1 MTNPSAGNLEAVP
14 ITASKVPEA
23 ERHLFLPEFYP
34 GLFMAAET
42 LTYVVA
48 KRYISGYCGAYW
60 NFFKLS
66 NGAYFMAPDEPEP
79 VRVVVTDNYTDE
91 TMSAEAAGIVTTLYV
106 LGQLMNARL
115 KEGDIERY
123 VDLWHK
129 LRDYACQHNDCAAI
143 LKAID

>member
-1 MTNPSAGNLEAVP
+1 MTSPSAGNLEAAP
-14 ITASKVPEA
+14 ITACKVPEA
-23 ERHLFLPEFYP
+23 ERYLFLPEFYP
-34 GLFMAAET
+34 GLYMAAES
-42 LTYVVA
+42 LTYLVA

-106 LGQLMNARL
+106 LCQLTAAQL
-115 KEGDIERY
+115 KDGDRERY

-129 LRDYACQHNDCAAI
+129 LRDYACQHHDREAI